1 MLASAASTQHCPTF
15 HAFNPAMHQTMVDVF
30 YFEVSSLWVTWVLYN
45 SHPGIQEPNKTTEN
59 HHVWREN
66 AGKDLPGPSCKLV
79 SNSIYPLDTMNP
91 NPLSRVMPR
100 PYSWAAQRGHFAKGL
115 SPGRF
120 SEVAVATQFWKGA
133 FGLVGGGRC
142 TWSFQEMKTGTCWNM
157 LTWNIMKL

>member
-1 MLASAASTQHCPTF
+1 
-15 HAFNPAMHQTMVDVF
+15 MHQTMVDVF

-45 SHPGIQEPNKTTEN
+45 SHPGIQEPNKTMEN